1 MEKEEQM
8 MPKYDNKNAATV
20 KISSDRSDIM
30 LHAFQEE
37 AMRKLTEKNKRKE
50 FNGLLVLPTGAG
62 KTMTATY
69 WLLKNATDK
78 RKKVLW
84 IAHRH
89 LLLEQ
94 AAETFVINS
103 YKKASDNS
111 DFLANRIS
119 YKYRVVSG
127 KHDRP
132 IHIEG
137 DEDIL
142 ICGKDSIVKNF
153 EALERWMEGS
163 DIFLVIDEA
172 HHSVARTYRKIIDE
186 VKSFAAK
193 QNTFVKML
201 GLTATPYRTDEKE
214 KAALGHIFTD
224 DIIYSIDLDTLIKKG
239 ILSAPFFNSYKT
251 SVLAG
256 DRITPAMIRNISFS
270 DELPKDL
277 AEEIA
282 KNGERNNLIVRQ
294 YMENIDKY
302 GQTIVF
308 ALNVLHA
315 LELKAIFEKYAKE
328 YGNGIKTDFVVSTLR
343 DAATGVNRRKE
354 ENDEAIRK
362 YRDGEIQVLINVNI
376 LTEGTDLP
384 QTKTV
389 FLARPTVSRVL
400 MTQMVGRA
408 LRGEAQGGTK
418 EAYVVSFVDDWEDKI
433 AFESPESILLEGA
446 SVNSKEPAE
455 YKKQNIRYIAV
466 SLIEEFARIVD
477 ETVDTKDLENLPF
490 SERVPLGL
498 YMVSYQE
505 VDAENEVS
513 MEKNHASLVYSSS
526 KQAYDLFIEALSSII
541 GKFEITGDQID
552 DSVIEEMIGHCRD
565 TYFSTELL
573 PPVKD
578 VDIEAILKYYAY
590 WGKEPEF
597 IPIDQVSRDKANL
610 SYIAQDVLDHNL
622 NKWEEKD
629 YLENLWNDE
638 STLLKLFYTEFEYFK
653 RQYDRE
659 IDKIVYGKVS
669 AQGPKRKWEPRELEQ
684 MTLQEWIACEPV
696 SGMRLK
702 NEVFASA
709 EENGM
714 YRCVYCGLTSPR
726 KVDFQI
732 DHIKPMSKG
741 GLTVRDNLQLL
752 CRKCNWIKSD
762 HEDDLPLA
770 SRGVSEEALPG
781 VTRNG
786 QRLTFSMGEEKKHF
800 DITKNRRERG
810 YLTFEMGG
818 HSYKYTIKNDKI
830 EKN

>member
-1 MEKEEQM
+1 M
-8 MPKYDNKNAATV
+8 MPKYDNENAATV
-20 KISSDRSDIM
+20 EISLGKSDIM
-30 LHAFQEE
+30 LHEFQEE
-37 AMRKLTEKNKRKE
+37 AMKRLTEINKRKE

-103 YKKASDNS
+103 YKKASDGS

-119 YKYRVVSG
+119 YKYRLISG
-127 KHDRP
+127 KHDRA
-132 IHIEG
+132 INIEG
-137 DEDIL
+137 SEDIL

-153 EALERWMEGS
+153 AALERWMEGS

-224 DIIYSIDLDTLIKKG
+224 DIIYSISLDTLIKKG
-239 ILSAPFFNSYKT
+239 ILSTPIFNSYET

-282 KNGERNNLIVRQ
+282 KNGERNSLIVRQ
-294 YMENIDKY
+294 YMENIEKY

-408 LRGEAQGGTK
+408 LRGETQGGTK
-418 EAYVVSFVDDWEDKI
+418 EAYIVSFVDNWEDKI

-446 SVNSKEPAE
+446 PVEHKESAE

-477 ETVDTKDLENLPF
+477 ETVDTSNLENLPF
-490 SERVPLGL
+490 SERIPLGL

-505 VDAENEVS
+505 VDTENEIS
-513 MEKNHASLVYSSS
+513 MDKNHASLVYTSS
-526 KQAYDLFIEALSSII
+526 KQAYDLFIEDLSSII
-541 GKFEITGDQID
+541 SKFEITGDQIND
-552 DSVIEEMIGHCRD
+552 FMIEEMIQYCRN
-565 TYFSTELL
+565 TYFSTEML

-590 WGKEPEF
+590 LGKEPEF
-597 IPIDQVSRDKANL
+597 IPIDKVSRDKANL
-610 SYIAQDVLDHNL
+610 SYIAQDVLDHKL
-622 NKWEEKD
+622 DDWAKKD

-653 RQYDRE
+653 RQYDKE
-659 IDKIVYGKVS
+659 VDKIVYQKASV
-669 AQGPKRKWEPRELEQ
+669 QGPKRKWETRELEK
-684 MTLQEWIACEPV
+684 MTLQEWISCDPA
-696 SGMRLK
+696 SGNKLK
-702 NEVFASA
+702 MDVFASA
-709 EENGM
+709 EKNGK
-714 YRCVYCGLTSPR
+714 YRCVYCGLTSPH
-726 KVDFQI
+726 KIDFQI

-741 GLTVRDNLQLL
+741 GLTVIDNLQLL

-770 SRGVSEEALPG
+770 SRETSEDILPG
-781 VTRNG
+781 VIRNG
-786 QRLTFSMGEEKKHF
+786 NKLTFTLGNEEKRF
-800 DITKNRRERG
+800 VITQNRKERG
-810 YLTFEMGG
+810 SLTFEMGG
-818 HSYKYTIKNDKI
+818 HSYKYTIKYGSI
-830 EKN
+830 EKIQ